1 MRNSI
6 DRVLLLNALGIARKV
21 VSGRGPSEILKNVLI
36 SEGKIETQGDG
47 IRVKVPV
54 DYAGPSVLLPL
65 EKLET
70 ITSATRGDLL
80 FSAEGKAVKLSTVN
94 GSAWELPTAD
104 VNEWPA
110 HELAARAAVAT
121 IPAEQ
126 LGRALRTVLA
136 AVGRSESNSA
146 LGGVLIELKEGVVN
160 CVATDGRRM
169 HLAKFEIEQATD
181 DCEILLPAN
190 AAALVMGIANKA
202 GEEKVQI
209 DRANN
214 CAVIEIGEPP
224 IEIYA
229 QMLTGKFPKWRG
241 VVEKTEEQITTA
253 PAVVRADRLRDGMK
267 QAAIC
272 TSETS
277 LAVAC
282 KFSDA
287 VVIRSKSAEN
297 GKSRVTVEAQQAG
310 GEEIVKLNPQFCAD
324 FLRTVD
330 GMEPVKVYVK
340 DNESAVILESEDARA
355 VIMPV
360 GGVV

>member
-1 MRNSI
+1 MRNEI
-6 DRVLLLNALGIARKV
+6 DRVLMLNALGIARKV
-21 VSGRGPSEILKNVLI
+21 VSGRAPGEILKNVLI
-36 SEGKIETQGDG
+36 SEGSIEAQGDG
-47 IRVKVPV
+47 IRVTIPV
-54 DYAGPSVLLPL
+54 DYAGPSVLIPL
-65 EKLET
+65 AKLET
-70 ITSATRGDLL
+70 IAGATRGALAINAD
-80 FSAEGKAVKLSTVN
+80 GNAVKLVSDD
-94 GSAWELPTAD
+94 GSAWEIPTVD
-104 VNEWPA
+104 VDQWPA
-110 HELAARAAVAT
+110 QEVAARAAVAT

-136 AVGRSESNSA
+136 AVGRTESNAA

-169 HLAKFEIEQATD
+169 HVSKFEIEQATD

-202 GEEKVQI
+202 GDEKVQI

-214 CAVIEIGEPP
+214 CAVIEVGEPAVV
-224 IEIYA
+224 IYA
-229 QMLTGKFPKWRG
+229 QMLTGTFPNWRN
-241 VVEKTEEQITTA
+241 VVEKTAEQKNDS
-253 PAVVRADRLRDGMK
+253 PAVVRADRLRDGMRR
-267 QAAIC
+267 AAIC

-282 KFSDA
+282 KFAEA

-310 GEEIVKLNPQFCAD
+310 GEEIVKLNPQFCSD
-324 FLRTVD
+324 FLKTVD
-330 GMEPVKVYVK
+330 GMEPVRVYVK
-340 DNESAVILESEDARA
+340 DNESAVILESEDSSA

-360 GGVV
+360 GGGV